1 MTSESELIR
10 RAQAGDGEAFCQL
23 ARAYERRIYALA
35 LHYCRHAEDA
45 EDLSQE
51 VWLKALRAIGTFRA
65 ESGFYTWLR
74 QITVNT
80 FLNDRRAETVTRDE
94 VRTRVRLDSLSELPD
109 EAALAPELTRRDSE
123 NGFHRQ
129 LMVGRVMRALGEL
142 TPQQRLVFLLKHR
155 EGMTCAEI
163 AEATGASVGS
173 VKKSLFRS
181 VQKLRA
187 GMGVGEDCVTITA
200 GAAGAAGEEG

>member
-1 MTSESELIR
+1 MTTEDQLIR
-10 RAQAGDGEAFCQL
+10 RAQAGDVEAFCQL
-23 ARAYERRIYALA
+23 ARNYERRLYSLA
-35 LHYCRHAEDA
+35 VHYCRDPHDA

-51 VWLKALRAIGTFRA
+51 VWLKAFKALHGFRA
-65 ESGFYTWLR
+65 ESSFYTWLR

-94 VRTRVRLDSLSELPD
+94 VRTRVRLDSLSETAGE
-109 EAALAPELTRRDSE
+109 EAHAPELSRADSE

-129 LMVGRVMRALGEL
+129 LMVGRVMRALGGL

-187 GMGVGEDCVTITA
+187 EMGVGEDCVTIPV
-200 GAAGAAGEEG
+200 GAAGAAGED